1 MSAST
6 TLYGNFG
13 KGGRNMKYKTLIKR
27 FEKYADE
34 EVSIVAG
41 YGDVVFFPASD
52 GNIEIIHLVDSNKE
66 PFRAREVKD

>member
-1 MSAST
+1 
-6 TLYGNFG
+6 
-13 KGGRNMKYKTLIKR
+13 MKYRTLIKR

-41 YGDVVFFPASD
+41 NGDVVFFPVSD
-52 GNIEIIHLVDSNKE
+52 GNIEIIHLVEGDKE